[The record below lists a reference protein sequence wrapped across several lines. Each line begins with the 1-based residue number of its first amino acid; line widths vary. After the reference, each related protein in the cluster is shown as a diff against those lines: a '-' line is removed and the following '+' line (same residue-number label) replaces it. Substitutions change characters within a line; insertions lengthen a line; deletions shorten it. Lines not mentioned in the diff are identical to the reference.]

1 MVNMSAFAR
10 RVWGKGQSTPGW
22 GRDKVKE
29 GTFLERGEATG
40 GHNFGIN
47 LPNF

>member
-10 RVWGKGQSTPGW
+10 RVQGKGQSTPGW

-29 GTFLERGEATG
+29 GTFLEGGEATG
-40 GHNFGIN
+40 
-47 LPNF
+47 